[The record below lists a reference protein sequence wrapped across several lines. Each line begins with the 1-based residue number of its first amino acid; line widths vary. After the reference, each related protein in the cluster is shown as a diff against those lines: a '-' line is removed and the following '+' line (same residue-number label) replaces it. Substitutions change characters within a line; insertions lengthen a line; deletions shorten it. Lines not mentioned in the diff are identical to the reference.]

1 MFDLHVHTTASDGD
15 LDAKEIIEEAKRNG
29 LTKIA
34 ITDHDTIG
42 NVRECMRIGKQN
54 GVLVVPGIEIS
65 AEVDKGEM
73 HILGYGF
80 DINNKEFN
88 QVMGILREARME
100 RNQKII
106 EVLNNGN
113 YGMNITLEDVKRQ
126 SKGESLGRPHFAKA
140 MVEKGIVNNVRE
152 AFTEKYLTS
161 PEIENLKRRVLKPQG
176 AIELINRAGGIAVLA
191 HPHTLKLSDEET
203 YEKIKEL
210 KSYGLS
216 GVEAYHSDHSPE
228 QAQKYREFA
237 EKERLIITC
246 GSDFHG
252 PIAKPNI
259 KLGQGINSNLPTNDE
274 NIFSNFYKLL
284 KSREDVEK

>member
-15 LDAKEIIEEAKRNG
+15 LDAKQIIEEAKRNG

-42 NVRECMRIGKQN
+42 NVSACVSEGKKN
-54 GVLVVPGIEIS
+54 GILVVPGIEIS

-88 QVMGILREARME
+88 QVMEILREARME
-100 RNQKII
+100 KNRKMI
-106 EVLNNGN
+106 EILRGEDF
-113 YGMNITLEDVKRQ
+113 GFDITLEDVQRQ
-126 SKGESLGRPHFAKA
+126 SVGESLGRPHFAKA
-140 MVEKGIVNNVRE
+140 MIEKGIVSSVPE
-152 AFTEKYLTS
+152 AFKKYLCS
-161 PEIENLKRRVLKPQG
+161 PQIEAVKRKVLKPQC

-191 HPHTLKLSDEET
+191 HPHSLKLSYEET

-210 KSYGLS
+210 KSYGLA
-216 GVEAYHSDHSPE
+216 GIEAYHSDHSPE

-237 EKERLIITC
+237 EKEGLIITC
-246 GSDFHG
+246 GSDYHG
-252 PIAKPNI
+252 PIAKPTI

-274 NIFSNFYKLL
+274 NIFLNFYKVL
-284 KSREDVEK
+284 KSREDFEK